1 MSMKTKDIFIYILLY
16 LKLRL
21 FGIKEWQRYELQRYA
36 KRHHK
41 WYCLPSMELAIPA
54 YAQNV

>member
-1 MSMKTKDIFIYILLY
+1 MSVKPKEIFICILLY

-36 KRHHK
+36 KRHRK
-41 WYCLPSMELAIPA
+41 WYCLPSMESTIPA